1 MITNTAENKNNSM
14 SAGKYSFVIEQGSTF
29 ERELIYQN
37 STGTPIDLTNYSARM
52 QFRPAPGSSTLY
64 LTLSSSLMPDGTG
77 LNMNGLNGVTPR
89 TSGSIGIV
97 ISAASSSMLTFDEAA
112 YDLEIYSGNYAS
124 RIIEG
129 KAKLSKEITT
139 NV

>member
-1 MITNTAENKNNSM
+1 MA
-14 SAGKYSFVIEQGSTF
+14 AGKYSFVIEQGSTF
-29 ERELIYQN
+29 QRELIYQD
-37 STGTPIDLTNYSARM
+37 STGIPIDLTDYSARM
-52 QFRPAPGSSTLY
+52 QFRPSPGSNTLY

-89 TSGSIGIV
+89 VSGTIGIV
-97 ISAASSSMLTFDEAA
+97 ISAASSSLLTFDEAA
-112 YDLEIYSGNYAS
+112 YDLEIYSASYAS

-129 KAKLSKEITT
+129 KVKLSKEITT